1 MPPPPQGEAGRGLL
15 IMKQTLQHLFNH
27 KTLSRK
33 EAKQV
38 LTDIAA
44 GKFNHSQIA
53 SFLTVFR
60 MRTITVEELSGFRE
74 ALLEL
79 CLPVD
84 LSDFNTIDMCGT
96 GGDGKDTFNISTLA
110 SFIVAGAGEK
120 VAKHGNY
127 GVSSSCGS
135 SNVMEYLGYRFT
147 NNTDTL
153 RKQLDKAGICVLH
166 APLFHP
172 AMKSVA
178 PVRKDMSI
186 KTFFNML
193 GPLVN
198 PSFPQNQLVGVYDL
212 ELARLYNYMLQT
224 SDKNY
229 SIIHSLDG
237 YDEVSL
243 TGDFKVISNYGEM
256 VISPEQ
262 MGMKTILPEEIFGG
276 NSIPE
281 AAKIFTDILDGKG
294 TKAQQNVVI
303 ANAALGLQCIDHSK
317 PLDEHIE
324 KAKDSLHSGKAKK
337 ALKKLLE
344 IK

>member
-1 MPPPPQGEAGRGLL
+1 
-15 IMKQTLQHLFNH
+15 MKQILQNLFEH
-27 KTLSRK
+27 KALSRD
-33 EAKQV
+33 EAEQV
-38 LTDIAA
+38 LKDIAA
-44 GKFNHSQIA
+44 GKYNHSQIA
-53 SFLTVFR
+53 SFLTVYR
-60 MRTITVEELSGFRE
+60 MRTITVEELSGFRD

-147 NNTDTL
+147 NDQDVL
-153 RKQLDKAGICVLH
+153 QKQIDKAGICVLH

-172 AMKSVA
+172 AMKSVG
-178 PVRKDMSI
+178 PVRKDMGV

-229 SIIHSLDG
+229 TIIHSLDG
-237 YDEVSL
+237 YDEISL

-256 VISPEQ
+256 ILSPENLR
-262 MGMKTILPEEIFGG
+262 MPTVKPEQISGG

-294 TKAQQNVVI
+294 TKEQNSVVI
-303 ANAALGLQCIDHSK
+303 ANAAFGLQCIDHNK
-317 PLDEHIE
+317 PLEEHIDR
-324 KAKDSLHSGKAKK
+324 AKDSLMSGKARK
-337 ALKKLLE
+337 ALKTLLS
-344 IK
+344 IS

>member
-1 MPPPPQGEAGRGLL
+1 
-15 IMKQTLQHLFNH
+15 MKQTLQHLFNH
-27 KTLSRK
+27 KTLSK
-33 EAKQV
+33 EEARQ
-38 LTDIAA
+38 LLSRIAN
-44 GKFNHSQIA
+44 GDFNHSEIS

-60 MRTITVEELSGFRE
+60 MRAVTVDELSGFRD

-79 CLPVD
+79 CIPVD
-84 LSDFNTIDMCGT
+84 FSDFNTIDMCGT

-147 NNTDTL
+147 NDTDVL
-153 RKQLDKAGICVLH
+153 KRQIDKAGICVLH

-178 PVRKDMSI
+178 PVRKDLGI

-198 PSFPQNQLVGVYDL
+198 PSFPQNQLAGVYDM

-224 SDKNY
+224 TDKNY
-229 SIIHSLDG
+229 TIIHSLDG
-237 YDEVSL
+237 YDEISL
-243 TGDFKVISNYGEM
+243 TGDFKIISNYGERVM
-256 VISPEQ
+256 SPEEMGMSVISPED
-262 MGMKTILPEEIFGG
+262 IFGG
-276 NSIPE
+276 NSVQE
-281 AAKIFTDILDGKG
+281 AAKIFTDILAGKG
-294 TKAQQNVVI
+294 TVAQNSVVI
-303 ANAALGLQCIDHSK
+303 ANAALGLQCINPEK
-317 PLDEHIE
+317 PLELHVERAE
-324 KAKDSLHSGKAKK
+324 KSLLSGSAKE
-337 ALKKLLE
+337 ALEKLLE
-344 IK
+344 

>member
-1 MPPPPQGEAGRGLL
+1 
-15 IMKQTLQHLFNH
+15 MKQTLQHLFNH
-27 KTLSRK
+27 KTLTRE
-33 EAKQV
+33 EAKQI
-38 LTDIAA
+38 LADIAA
-44 GKFNHSQIA
+44 GKYNHSQIA

-60 MRTITVEELSGFRE
+60 MRAITVEELSGFRE

-79 CLPVD
+79 CIPVD

-147 NNTDTL
+147 NDEDIL
-153 RKQLDKAGICVLH
+153 RKQLDDAGICVFH

-178 PVRKDMSI
+178 PVRKDMGI

-212 ELARLYNYMLQT
+212 QLARLYNYMLQT

-229 SIIHSLDG
+229 TIIHSLDG

-243 TGDFKVISNYGEM
+243 TGDFKVISNYGETVM
-256 VISPEQ
+256 SPDDLK
-262 MGMKTILPEEIFGG
+262 MKTVEPEEIFGG

-294 TKAQQNVVI
+294 TKAQRNVVI
-303 ANAALGLQCIDHSK
+303 ANAALGLQCIDNSK
-317 PLDEHIE
+317 PLEVHIE
-324 KAKDSLHSGKAKK
+324 RAKESLQSGKAKK

-344 IK
+344 IN

>member
-1 MPPPPQGEAGRGLL
+1 
-15 IMKQTLQHLFNH
+15 MKQTLQHLFNH
-27 KTLSRK
+27 KTLSK
-33 EAKQV
+33 EEAKQI
-38 LTDIAA
+38 LTRIA
-44 GKFNHSQIA
+44 GGEFNHSEIS

-60 MRTITVEELSGFRE
+60 MRLITVDELTGFRD

-79 CLPVD
+79 CIPVD

-110 SFIVAGAGEK
+110 SFVVAGAGEK

-135 SNVMEYLGYRFT
+135 SNVMEYLGYQFT
-147 NNTDTL
+147 NNPDTL
-153 RKQLDKAGICVLH
+153 KRQIDRAGICVMH

-172 AMKSVA
+172 AMKSVG
-178 PVRKDMSI
+178 PVRKDLRI

-198 PSFPQNQLVGVYDL
+198 PASPRNQLVGVYDI
-212 ELARLYNYMLQT
+212 ELSRLYNYMLQT
-224 SDKNY
+224 SDRNY

-243 TGDFKVISNYGEM
+243 TGDFKVISNNGEIVM
-256 VISPEQ
+256 SPSDLQMNTIKPKDIS
-262 MGMKTILPEEIFGG
+262 GG

-281 AAKIFTDILDGKG
+281 AAKIFADILDGRG
-294 TKAQQNVVI
+294 SSAQNSVVT
-303 ANAALGLQCIDHSK
+303 ANAALGLHCIDPNK
-317 PLDEHIE
+317 PLDFHIE
-324 KAKDSLHSGKAKK
+324 RADKSLHSGSAKK
-337 ALKKLLE
+337 ALETLLK
-344 IK
+344 IN

>member
-1 MPPPPQGEAGRGLL
+1 
-15 IMKQTLQHLFNH
+15 MKETLQHLFEH
-27 KTLSRK
+27 KSLSRD

-44 GKFNHSQIA
+44 GKYNHSQIA

-60 MRTITVEELSGFRE
+60 MRTISVEELSGFRD

-79 CLPVD
+79 CIPVD

-147 NNTDTL
+147 NDADVL
-153 RKQLDKAGICVLH
+153 RGQIDKAGICILH

-178 PVRKDMSI
+178 PVRKDMSV

-198 PSFPQNQLVGVYDL
+198 PSFPKNQLVGVYDL
-212 ELARLYNYMLQT
+212 ELSRLYNYMLQT

-229 SIIHSLDG
+229 TIIHSLDG

-243 TGDFKVISNYGEM
+243 TGDFKVISNYSEM
-256 VISPEQ
+256 IMSPADLGMSPVLPEQ
-262 MGMKTILPEEIFGG
+262 IPGG

-294 TKAQQNVVI
+294 TEAQNNVVI

-317 PLDEHIE
+317 PIEKHIE
-324 KAKDSLHSGKAKK
+324 RAKESLMSGKAKK
-337 ALKKLLE
+337 ALETLLNTN
-344 IK
+344 

>member
-1 MPPPPQGEAGRGLL
+1 
-15 IMKQTLQHLFNH
+15 MKQTLQYLFNH
-27 KTLSRK
+27 KTLNRQ
-33 EAKQV
+33 EAKSI
-38 LTDIAA
+38 LSSIAN
-44 GKFNHSQIA
+44 GEFNHSEIA

-60 MRTITVEELSGFRE
+60 MRTITVEELSGFRD

-79 CLPVD
+79 CIPID

-96 GGDGKDTFNISTLA
+96 GGDGKNTFNISTLA

-147 NNTDTL
+147 NNPEKL
-153 RKQLDKAGICVLH
+153 KKQIDRAGICIMH

-178 PVRKDMSI
+178 PIRKELKI

-212 ELARLYNYMLQT
+212 ELSRLYNYMLQT

-243 TGDFKVISNYGEM
+243 TGDFKVVSNSGE
-256 VISPEQ
+256 VIMSPENL
-262 MGMKTILPEEIFGG
+262 GMKTVAPEAIHGG
-276 NSIPE
+276 SSIPE
-281 AAKIFTDILDGKG
+281 TVKIFTDILDGKG
-294 TKAQQNVVI
+294 AEAQNSVVI
-303 ANAALGLQCIDHSK
+303 ANAALGLQCINRGRS
-317 PLDEHIE
+317 LDEHIE
-324 KAKDSLHSGKAKK
+324 RAKESLLSGKAKK
-337 ALKKLLE
+337 ALTTLLS
-344 IK
+344 IN

>member
-1 MPPPPQGEAGRGLL
+1 
-15 IMKQTLQHLFNH
+15 MKQTLQQLFNH
-27 KTLSRK
+27 KTLSRE

-38 LTDIAA
+38 LSDIAA

-60 MRTITVEELSGFRE
+60 MRTITVEELSGFRD

-79 CLPVD
+79 CVHID

-110 SFIVAGAGEK
+110 SFVVAGAGEK

-147 NNTDTL
+147 NDADIL
-153 RKQLDKAGICVLH
+153 KKQLEEAGICVLH

-178 PVRKDMSI
+178 PVRKDMGV

-229 SIIHSLDG
+229 SIIHALDG

-243 TGDFKVISNYGEM
+243 TGDFKVISNYGEDVM
-256 VISPEQ
+256 SPGDL
-262 MGMKTILPEEIFGG
+262 GMKPVMPEDIFGG

-294 TKAQQNVVI
+294 TKAQRNVVI
-303 ANAALGLQCIDHSK
+303 ANAALGLQCIDHET
-317 PLDEHIE
+317 PLADHIE
-324 KAKDSLHSGKAKK
+324 RAKESLQSGKAKK